1 MDNRDIQ
8 RQLMMRVGNALVH
21 IRGPCV
27 ICCRQNN
34 SVFDGSF
41 TRAPGHD
48 WKPFLRQTRKYK
60 ELQKDT
66 RKSVR
71 SLELARCQA

>member
-1 MDNRDIQ
+1 MDSRDIQ
-8 RQLMMRVGNALVH
+8 RQLMMLVSNALVH
-21 IRGPCV
+21 IRAPCV
-27 ICCRQNN
+27 ICRQNI
-34 SVFDGSF
+34 SVVDGSF

-48 WKPFLRQTRKYK
+48 WKPFLRQIRKQK